1 MSRWPLLYA
10 WWFLEVSSPKSV
22 LYPLKFVLTERL
34 TNDDDDDDDDGLTN
48 AMAEKRSSWIIV
60 RARKERS

>member
-1 MSRWPLLYA
+1 MSRWPVLYA
-10 WWFLEVSSPKSV
+10 WWFLEVSSPNSL
-22 LYPLKFVLTERL
+22 LYPLKFVLTQRL
-34 TNDDDDDDDDGLTN
+34 TNDDDDDGLTN